1 MKNKNNGV
9 MIMGKYKITYDRD
22 ACIGAASCVAV
33 EPNFWSLDKE
43 NKAILAGSQKESD
56 SIFAREIDE
65 KDFASNLDA
74 AKSCPV
80 NCIHITEKETKKQ
93 II

>member
-1 MKNKNNGV
+1 
-9 MIMGKYKITYDRD
+9 MGKYKIVYDRD

-43 NKAILAGSQKESD
+43 NKAILADSKKES
-56 SIFAREIDE
+56 SNIFTREIEE
-65 KDFASNLDA
+65 KDLNSNLDA

-80 NCIHITEKETKKQ
+80 NCIHIIEKDAKKQ
-93 II
+93 IV